1 MKKLVIAS
9 KNPGKIEEFKK
20 FLKDPN
26 FKILSLKDVGV
37 YKDVEEAGK
46 TYWENSKI
54 KAVFYAKLINLP
66 VISDDAGLEIDAL
79 NGEPGINSRR
89 WLGRHST
96 DEELIKHLLKVSKT
110 LPENNRK
117 AIFRTVITLALPNGK
132 YFQAMGKVNGVI
144 AKKPANIKLK
154 GYPFRMFF
162 YFPKIKKY
170 DLASELS
177 KEEEKI
183 YNHRYKAIA
192 KLKPIIKRELGL
204 LI

>member
-9 KNPGKIEEFKK
+9 KNPGKINEFKK
-20 FLKDPN
+20 FLKELD

-37 YKDVEEAGK
+37 DVGVEETGK
-46 TYWENSKI
+46 TYYENSKL
-54 KAVFYAKLINLP
+54 KGVYYAKLINLP

-96 DEELIKHLLKVSKT
+96 DEELINHLTKVSKN
-110 LPENNRK
+110 LPKNNRK

-144 AKKPANIKLK
+144 AQKPASIKLK

-170 DLASELS
+170 DLESELS
-177 KEEEKI
+177 KEEERI
-183 YNHRYKAIA
+183 YNHRYKAIK
-192 KLKPIIKRELGL
+192 KLLPVIKKYA
-204 LI
+204 